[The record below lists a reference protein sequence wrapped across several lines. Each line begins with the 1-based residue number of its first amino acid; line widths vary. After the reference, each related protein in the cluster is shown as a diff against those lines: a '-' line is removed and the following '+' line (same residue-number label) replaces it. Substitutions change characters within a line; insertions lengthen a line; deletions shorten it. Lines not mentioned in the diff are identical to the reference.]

1 MRRRRPD
8 SRWYADLNDQYG
20 AEPPNYPLPSDD
32 ATEHL
37 SPPARPAD
45 PPTVTALAP
54 STPADAA
61 TATDWLLYARD
72 LTKSFGATRVLDRL
86 SLGLAP
92 GTILGLVGPN
102 GAGKTT
108 LLQILSGI
116 IPPDSGGIW
125 IGGAWVDFDRNP
137 EARRGLGLML
147 GGRML
152 IEDLRAGE
160 YFDFIAAMYGAGPH
174 AATVA
179 GMVTR
184 LRLDEHLSKPIKS
197 LSAGTK
203 KKVEFVAAVLHRP
216 RVLLFDEPFEALDPP
231 SVRDLTEVT
240 RAYVEAEGAAAVIS
254 SHIVPYVRP
263 LATEVRLLWK
273 GTLCQVED
281 VARLLTERPGDG
293 ELQAWADVL
302 EGI

>member
-1 MRRRRPD
+1 MD
-8 SRWYADLNDQYG
+8 
-20 AEPPNYPLPSDD
+20 
-32 ATEHL
+32 HL
-37 SPPARPAD
+37 SPPAP
-45 PPTVTALAP
+45 
-54 STPADAA
+54 PADAVTVTLPSPELA
-61 TATDWLLYARD
+61 TAPLPEAAATDWLLYARD
-72 LTKSFGATRVLDRL
+72 ITKSYGPTRVLDRL
-86 SLGLAP
+86 SMGLAP
-92 GTILGLVGPN
+92 GAILGLVGPN

-108 LLQILSGI
+108 LLQLLSGI
-116 IPPDSGGIW
+116 IPPDAGNIWLGGT
-125 IGGAWVDFDRNP
+125 WVDFDRNP

-160 YFDFIAAMYGAGPH
+160 YFEFMAAMHGASGYE
-174 AATVA
+174 ATVA
-179 GMVTR
+179 GLVTR
-184 LRLDEHLSKPIKS
+184 LRLQEHLNKPIKS

-240 RAYVEAEGAAAVIS
+240 RAYVESEGAAAIIS

-263 LATEVRLLWK
+263 LATEIRLLWK

-281 VARLLTERPGDG
+281 MAGLLAERPEDG
-293 ELQAWADVL
+293 ELQSWADVL
-302 EGI
+302 GGN